1 VVEEAAPAPVPA
13 PMPPAP
19 KEAPAPVAEKQAPA
33 PTPVAKEVAP
43 APVPTPT
50 PTPASASASATAP
63 APVAKPTPAKTKPR
77 IAFAP
82 PPVKA
87 PAPAAA
93 ASVPLP
99 PPPAPAVA
107 HEFTEVAPTADT
119 SGPASAAF
127 AEDEGKASF
136 NLSMNDNFAERLN
149 LPQKVLSTKFMAI
162 LMSGIFF
169 FGLLLGIFMFG
180 GSSGSEPQNTQFTI
194 GYIVTNPEVPVGRPR
209 CGAAEQSQGCV
220 LYIQNNKNRE
230 IEAKDFYPL
239 VMQLTGMQRFQI
251 ETGNMRYAHKSI
263 KPGWIAQF
271 NIPPA
276 SK

>member
-1 VVEEAAPAPVPA
+1 
-13 PMPPAP
+13 M
-19 KEAPAPVAEKQAPA
+19 
-33 PTPVAKEVAP
+33 T
-43 APVPTPT
+43 
-50 PTPASASASATAP
+50 TAP
-63 APVAKPTPAKTKPR
+63 AP
-77 IAFAP
+77 
-82 PPVKA
+82 
-87 PAPAAA
+87 
-93 ASVPLP
+93 
-99 PPPAPAVA
+99 AVT
-107 HEFTEVAPTADT
+107 HEFTEVVSNAPDPE
-119 SGPASAAF
+119 PAEF
-127 AEDEGKASF
+127 AEEEEKHSF
-136 NLSMNDNFAERLN
+136 NFSLNDNFAERLN
-149 LPQKVLSTKFMAI
+149 LPQKVLSTKFMAL
-162 LMSGIFF
+162 LMSGVFF

-180 GSSGSEPQNTQFTI
+180 GSSGSEPQTTQFTI
-194 GYIVTNPEVPVGRPR
+194 GYIVTNPEVPAGRPR

>member
-1 VVEEAAPAPVPA
+1 
-13 PMPPAP
+13 M
-19 KEAPAPVAEKQAPA
+19 
-33 PTPVAKEVAP
+33 TPV
-43 APVPTPT
+43 
-50 PTPASASASATAP
+50 
-63 APVAKPTPAKTKPR
+63 KTGPRRR

-82 PPVKA
+82 PPVTA
-87 PAPAAA
+87 PTPASAVPAAA
-93 ASVPLP
+93 PAELT

-107 HEFTEVAPTADT
+107 HEFTEVAPTA
-119 SGPASAAF
+119 SAPLSNLDDF
-127 AEDEGKASF
+127 EKEEEKRSF
-136 NLSMNDNFAERLN
+136 KFSMNDNFAESLN

-162 LMSGIFF
+162 LMSGVFF
-169 FGLLLGIFMFG
+169 LGLLLGIFMFG
-180 GSSGSEPQNTQFTI
+180 GSSGSEPQTAQFTI
-194 GYIVTNPEVPVGRPR
+194 GYIVTNPEVPAGRPR